1 MSLQDLPYE
10 PPTVSQLQDFLM
22 ADRRPTGHINQVWP
36 NLYIGNEVA
45 ARDKSNLHSLGITH
59 VVNAAHGPST
69 PPPKCCYYVNTGPR
83 FYRDI
88 NVDYYGVEAD
98 DVTEFILSP
107 FFYPTARYIRSALAK
122 GGRVLVHCLMGVS
135 RSATLVLA
143 FLMITEGLTLR
154 EAVAAVK
161 LHRDIFPNPGFL
173 QQLRI
178 LDMSLEGEKR
188 RR

>member
-1 MSLQDLPYE
+1 M
-10 PPTVSQLQDFLM
+10 
-22 ADRRPTGHINQVWP
+22 
-36 NLYIGNEVA
+36 A

-122 GGRVLVHCLMGVS
+122 GGKSVTVIPKQYR
-135 RSATLVLA
+135 
-143 FLMITEGLTLR
+143 
-154 EAVAAVK
+154 
-161 LHRDIFPNPGFL
+161 
-173 QQLRI
+173 
-178 LDMSLEGEKR
+178 MSLFLKKLMSLSQEEYSSIV
-188 RR
+188 